1 MRLIDADAF
10 IADAKMV
17 GLNTAEKV
25 LFALSH
31 QPTIEPKTR
40 VIAQVT
46 FDEDKLREI
55 VREAVE
61 RVKEEYDI
69 VDNPDAV
76 SEWIPCSERL
86 PSKYKTVLT
95 TSKDGRVRENF
106 INAGGWSYDTYAV
119 VAWMPLPKPYKEG
132 ADDEVR

>member
-55 VREAVE
+55 VNETVE
-61 RVKEEYDI
+61 RIKEEYDI

-86 PSKYKTVLT
+86 PESGVSVIV
-95 TSKDGRVRENF
+95 TSK
-106 INAGGWSYDTYAV
+106 GGYVYTSNIAHGEWKYGGDII
-119 VAWMPLPKPYKEG
+119 AWMPLPTAYKGG
-132 ADDEVR
+132 ADDE